1 MGYVTS
7 PKTNMTGWKSTIF
20 HRKQSSSN
28 GWFSILILVFWLINI
43 SLHSKFPEF
52 FGGQNPRNLSVANVD
67 VRHR

>member
-7 PKTNMTGWKSTIF
+7 PKTNMTGWKPTIF

-43 SLHSKFPEF
+43 SLHSKFPEIF
-52 FGGQNPRNLSVANVD
+52 VVKIQGTFLLQALM
-67 VRHR
+67 